1 MSNVA
6 DKVND
11 LGIRTVSKVKRHFL
25 PFVILMYLISY
36 LDRSNISIAALTMN
50 KELAITTTFFGF
62 AISIFFIG
70 YIIFEIPSNMML
82 HRVGA
87 QKWLARIMV
96 SWGIIA
102 VFTMF
107 VQNLT
112 HLMAIRVLL
121 GIAEA
126 GFFPGIVYFLTRWF
140 PAKDRALALSLL
152 IVGAPLASLVG
163 NPIGG
168 LILDNVHWLGLSSWR
183 WLYFLEGVPAI
194 IIGIITWFYLTDRPE
209 QAKWL
214 SQEEKDWLIN
224 ELDKEEKENAEKADS
239 RKLTVWQVMKMPRVW
254 QLAMIYFGLVSG
266 GNAMQFWMPTIIKE
280 FSSQL
285 SSTMVGFAS
294 MIPWIFA
301 IVAMVLWAQHSDKTG
316 ERKYHVMLPFV
327 FLLVVIAFLIT
338 VTNPVANYIALIFF
352 VMFAMMSNA
361 PFNTIPAMFLTGE
374 AAAIGFALI
383 SSVANICN
391 MITSTVIGI
400 LKTNFGNTGVY
411 GYFAVLLLMAII
423 LSATLPRETGKE
435 LYSTSGSDKAV

>member
-1 MSNVA
+1 MSDVS

-87 QKWLARIMV
+87 QKWLSRIMV
-96 SWGIIA
+96 SWGIVA
-102 VFTMF
+102 CLTMF
-107 VQNLT
+107 IQNYT
-112 HLMAIRVLL
+112 HLMVIRALL

-140 PAKDRALALSLL
+140 PAKDRALALSFL

-183 WLYFLEGVPAI
+183 WLYFLEGAPAI
-194 IIGIITWFYLTDRPE
+194 IVGIITYFYLTNRPE
-209 QAKWL
+209 EAKWL
-214 SQEEKDWLIN
+214 TQEEKDWLIN
-224 ELDKEEKENAEKADS
+224 ELDKEERENTEKAGS
-239 RKLTVWQVMKMPRVW
+239 RKLTVGQVLKMPRVW
-254 QLAMIYFGLVSG
+254 QLAMIYFGLVAG

-280 FSSQL
+280 FSSEM
-285 SSTMVGFAS
+285 SSTAVGFAS
-294 MIPWIFA
+294 MVPWIFA
-301 IVAMVLWAQHSDKTG
+301 IVAMVLWARHSDKTG
-316 ERKYHVMLPFV
+316 ERKYHVMLPFI
-327 FLLVVIAFLIT
+327 FLLVVIVFFIIG
-338 VTNPVANYIALIFF
+338 TNPVAKYIALIFF

-361 PFNTIPAMFLTGE
+361 PFNTIPAMFLSGE

-383 SSVANICN
+383 SSVANVCN
-391 MITSTVIGI
+391 MITGTVIGL
-400 LKTNFGNTGVY
+400 LKTSLGNTGVFL
-411 GYFAVLLLMAII
+411 YFAVLLLMAII
-423 LSATLPRETGKE
+423 LTATLPRETGKE
-435 LYSTSGSDKAV
+435 LYSTSGSNKTV